1 MEFETDLSSS
11 RREVVQL
18 GLLAALA
25 AALPRALRAAADNT
39 AALITKP
46 IPSTGEKVPV
56 IGVGTN
62 RFGRTPYEDVRAIL
76 KRMYELGGSVID
88 TAALY
93 GDSETQI
100 GKALAELGL
109 TQKMFIATK
118 LNAPPGTPS
127 SGPGASAGGAGPAGG
142 PAAPGGPPGPP
153 RDAIGGIESFERSM
167 QRLQKVDLL
176 FIHFVDS
183 VEAMMPLL
191 TDLKKKGRVRYIG
204 ITSIRTPQY
213 PQLLEYMR
221 KYPLDF
227 VQVNYSLGDRSAEAE
242 VLPLAVERKVAV
254 MAAVPLGGGRNLLMN
269 QVGDRK
275 LPAWAAD
282 LGIASWG
289 QFFLKYVVS
298 HPAVTCAIPGS
309 SKLEHLEDNQAAGQ
323 GRLPDAATR
332 KKMEEF
338 WAASA

>member
-1 MEFETDLSSS
+1 MEFETNLSSS
-11 RREVVQL
+11 RREVIQL
-18 GLLAALA
+18 GLLTALA
-25 AALPRALRAAADNT
+25 AALPPTLRAAADSAT
-39 AALITKP
+39 PLITKP

-76 KRMYELGGSVID
+76 KRMYELGGTVID

-93 GDSETQI
+93 GDSEVQI

-118 LNAPPGTPS
+118 LNAPPGAAAAAS
-127 SGPGASAGGAGPAGG
+127 SG
-142 PAAPGGPPGPP
+142 PGGPPGPP

-183 VEAMMPLL
+183 VEAMMPLV
-191 TDLKKKGRVRYIG
+191 TELKKKGRVRYIG

-221 KYPLDF
+221 RYPLDF
-227 VQVNYSLGDRSAEAE
+227 VQVNYSLGDRAAEAE
-242 VLPLAVERKVAV
+242 VLPLALERKVAV
-254 MAAVPLGGGRNLLMN
+254 MAAVPLGGGRNLLVN
-269 QVGDRK
+269 QVGERK

-282 LGIASWG
+282 FGIASWG

-309 SKLEHLEDNQAAGQ
+309 SKLEHLEDNQAAGR